1 MKKKILIAGSRE
13 YDNYEEAEAVLDALV
28 KDHVGECDIVI
39 LSGSCRGAD
48 MIGERYAE
56 QHRFEIK
63 RYPAD
68 WKRYGRAAGS
78 IRNEEMVRAAD
89 MVICFWDGES
99 RGSRSLIKSVER
111 LGKEI
116 SVVDI

>member
-39 LSGSCRGAD
+39 LSGACRGTD
-48 MIGERYAE
+48 MIGEKYAKE
-56 QHRFEIK
+56 HGFEIR

-68 WKRYGRAAGS
+68 WKRYGRAAGP
-78 IRNEEMVRAAD
+78 IRNEEMVREAD
-89 MVICFWDGES
+89 VIICFWDGES
-99 RGSRSLIKSVER
+99 RGSRSLIK
-111 LGKEI
+111 
-116 SVVDI
+116 